1 MAHIQI
7 MSCSTN
13 SLGQWISVE
22 HYRFHCVE
30 QWPDSPHRDAVLA
43 AIHSTLQRLEAA
55 ATDEPAACM
64 VCERRKTLAPVIMFS
79 SRPKSSSAVF
89 PSAA

>member
-13 SLGQWISVE
+13 SLGPWIGME
-22 HYRFHCVE
+22 HYRFHCAE
-30 QWPDSPHRDAVLA
+30 QWPDGPHRDAVLA
-43 AIHSTLQRLEAA
+43 AIYSTLQRLEAA
-55 ATDEPAACM
+55 AADVPAACM
-64 VCERRKTLAPVIMFS
+64 VCARRKTLAPVIMFP
-79 SRPKSSSAVF
+79 SRPKSSSAAL

>member
-1 MAHIQI
+1 M
-7 MSCSTN
+7 
-13 SLGQWISVE
+13 E

-55 ATDEPAACM
+55 APDEPVACM
-64 VCERRKTLAPVIMFS
+64 VCARWKTPAPVIMFP
-79 SRPKSSSAVF
+79 SRPKISSAVLT
-89 PSAA
+89 SAA